1 MRQHQISTLCIIVGV
16 LLGLYVVNGERI
28 FKRSPLLYSGDRERL
43 DDDLL
48 KVTKASPKT
57 ISRTATSSVS
67 FASSLP
73 TLPTVANSL
82 PVSSC
87 PAPFIPDPSPSLKK
101 PTCANGCCLACP
113 YANNF
118 YPPNT
123 IDNIY
128 TALSGFRVVS
138 FICVFIILLSY
149 LVLPNKRE
157 QQSITV
163 LCLNFSLLIFLSVT
177 FFYIGDHRKVQCV
190 DEYTQSNM
198 INNPLCEFQGI
209 ILIFST
215 FTTILY
221 CFLLIIQ
228 LHLQTVW
235 RCNIIQQYYTITQCL
250 VVVVSLIF
258 TILPTITQQISFE
271 FGAVCL
277 VSMKMI
283 NQYFWYPLAII
294 VIPGFFIHIWTFAYI
309 AKSQCLMNDDFDSE
323 DTLCESPPSI
333 SVQSIKSVS
342 GKDVVNS
349 IKVQWR
355 ALVLSMVFLLTF
367 IIYWVYIYVVKVKL
381 SPLLNSQ
388 KSAWLNKWFLCVMT
402 VSNTNSTINAQD
414 YCYSTVSS
422 NYVPSIL
429 FICLAESL
437 TAILGLSIFVV
448 FGTSINLWNEWRAW
462 FRGRYGG
469 VYRG

>member
-1 MRQHQISTLCIIVGV
+1 MRQHRISTLCIIVGV
-16 LLGLYVVNGERI
+16 LLGLYVVNGERM
-28 FKRSPLLYSGDRERL
+28 FKRSPLLYSGEH

-48 KVTKASPKT
+48 KFTASKRPSSPKT
-57 ISRTATSSVS
+57 VSRTTTLSVS
-67 FASSLP
+67 STSSLP

-87 PAPFIPDPSPSLKK
+87 PAPFINDPSPSLKK
-101 PTCANGCCLACP
+101 PTCSNGCCIACP

-118 YPPNT
+118 YPPNM

-177 FFYIGDHRKVQCV
+177 FFYIGNHRKLQCV

-198 INNPLCEFQGI
+198 INNPLCEFQG
-209 ILIFST
+209 LNN
-215 FTTILY
+215 LN
-221 CFLLIIQ
+221 FLN
-228 LHLQTVW
+228 LHHNSLLFPSYHPVASP
-235 RCNIIQQYYTITQCL
+235 NL
-250 VVVVSLIF
+250 VVSLIF
-258 TILPTITQQISFE
+258 TILPTITRQISFE

-309 AKSQCLMNDDFDSE
+309 AKSQCMMNDDFDSE
-323 DTLCESPPSI
+323 DTLCENPPSI
-333 SVQSIKSVS
+333 SVHSIKGVS

-429 FICLAESL
+429 FICVAESL